1 MEKVARFQKLVESA
15 LTSINS
21 KKSPA
26 ELYEPVSYFMSLGGK
41 RMRPVLTL
49 LACDLFGG
57 KEDNAINAAIAI
69 ELFHNFT
76 LVHDDIMDNAPV
88 RRGKTTVHEKW
99 NTNIAILSGD
109 VIMVKAYEE
118 LCKSNTEVLPR
129 ILEVFNS
136 TAIEVCEGQQL
147 DMNFEELDAVSID
160 DYINMIKLKTS
171 VLLAGSLKIGALLGG
186 ATEKESDKLY
196 EFGKN
201 IGIAF
206 QLQDDILDVFGEKAK
221 VGKQVGGDIVANKK
235 TFLLLKALELA
246 KEKPSLLNELN
257 SWMKGEDVSLDDK
270 VGAVTNIFM
279 QLDVQRLAKLEMDKY
294 YKKALVMLDSVDVP
308 KSKKQDLLSLADNL
322 MQRDY

>member
-1 MEKVARFQKLVESA
+1 
-15 LTSINS
+15 
-21 KKSPA
+21 
-26 ELYEPVSYFMSLGGK
+26 
-41 RMRPVLTL
+41 
-49 LACDLFGG
+49 
-57 KEDNAINAAIAI
+57 
-69 ELFHNFT
+69 
-76 LVHDDIMDNAPV
+76 
-88 RRGKTTVHEKW
+88 
-99 NTNIAILSGD
+99 
-109 VIMVKAYEE
+109 
-118 LCKSNTEVLPR
+118 
-129 ILEVFNS
+129 
-136 TAIEVCEGQQL
+136 
-147 DMNFEELDAVSID
+147 
-160 DYINMIKLKTS
+160 MIKLKTS